1 MSGNAVSW
9 YWWGSELSEHN
20 LGWKNLVCRNWG
32 SVVCGSFFEAFL
44 QYPFLLLEW
53 LTCHR
58 KGCCSRI
65 GVCCQDNCCF
75 QLINLV
81 RTDSYPYTNIFGS
94 SYCEASRE
102 CLQLCEQSPHIKG
115 SQSPMR
121 NYRIIATVF
130 LTLVGYL
137 LGDLI
142 LRQRVG
148 NSNIW
153 FHLVLLITVNGLV
166 GVFVSVGASAG

>member
-1 MSGNAVSW
+1 
-9 YWWGSELSEHN
+9 
-20 LGWKNLVCRNWG
+20 
-32 SVVCGSFFEAFL
+32 
-44 QYPFLLLEW
+44 
-53 LTCHR
+53 
-58 KGCCSRI
+58 
-65 GVCCQDNCCF
+65 
-75 QLINLV
+75 
-81 RTDSYPYTNIFGS
+81 
-94 SYCEASRE
+94 
-102 CLQLCEQSPHIKG
+102 
-115 SQSPMR
+115 MR

-166 GVFVSVGASAG
+166 GVFFVTVGASAG